1 MKHESGFT
9 LVELLIV
16 IAIMAGVLLVS
27 AGGWYSFVPG
37 YRLGAA
43 AGDLQGVLQL
53 SKLRAIKENS
63 VVTVNLSGGTPV
75 TYVAFVDTDGD
86 GTLETADG
94 DSQFLSAQFHP
105 SLSRDP
111 DDSAAQLQFNARG
124 FPDTAGSF
132 LLLNQQ
138 KGRGVEVNI
147 AGGTTMRQSDD
158 GGATWQDL

>member
-16 IAIMAGVLLVS
+16 IAILTGMLLVS

-63 VVTVNLSGGTPV
+63 VVTVTLSGGTPV
-75 TYVAFVDTDGD
+75 TYVAFVDFNGD
-86 GTLETADG
+86 GTLDAGTDISLFNE
-94 DSQFLSAQFHP
+94 QLHP

-111 DDSAAQLQFNARG
+111 DDSAAQIQFNARG
-124 FPDTAGSF
+124 FPVAAGSF

-158 GGATWQDL
+158 GGTNWQDL